1 VLKTFVAAEE
11 HVGAVTTIVGT
22 AGVDN
27 IAPPLYVKLADVAEH
42 DEALVAVI
50 VYEVPVV
57 PPVITPPVPT
67 VNPDGVEV

>member
-1 VLKTFVAAEE
+1 
-11 HVGAVTTIVGT
+11 
-22 AGVDN
+22 
-27 IAPPLYVKLADVAEH
+27 VKLADVAEH

-57 PPVITPPVPT
+57 PPVITPPAPT